1 MEERLTMGSLFDGSG
16 GFPLSALIA
25 GIEPIWASEIEP
37 FPIRVTTKRFPT
49 MRHLGSITEIDGGE
63 IEAVDVISMGSPC
76 QDLSI
81 AGKREGLVEGKRS
94 SLFFEAL
101 RIIHQMR
108 EKTNGEKPRYIVWEN
123 VTGALN
129 SSKGKDFRAVIEGIT
144 RIKYPEVSIPEC
156 EKWTG
161 SGLIMK
167 NDFSL
172 AWRVLNAQ
180 YWGVPQRR
188 KRIYLDADLDSSSAG
203 KILFESESLPRN
215 YQKSIR
221 AWQETPR
228 SIGVSPPKTGTI
240 CLNDQGGERMDIT
253 NDFTATLRAHS
264 SNLPLV
270 FQNHAQDSRIKGP
283 IDVADT
289 ISSTYGT
296 GGNNQPLV
304 CATPKLVKIRCGVT
318 GQGGRGALIQD
329 NKLATISCN
338 GSEQTLFS
346 IRCLKFH
353 LYAPLLRIHL
363 G

>member
-1 MEERLTMGSLFDGSG
+1 MDETLTMGSLFDGSG

-63 IEAVDVISMGSPC
+63 IEPVGIISMGSPC

-188 KRIYLDADLDSSSAG
+188 KRSTLSQILIHQVPEKYYLSQKACLGIIRRASERG
-203 KILFESESLPRN
+203 KRLP
-215 YQKSIR
+215 
-221 AWQETPR
+221 E
-228 SIGVSPPKTGTI
+228 V
-240 CLNDQGGERMDIT
+240 LE
-253 NDFTATLRAHS
+253 
-264 SNLPLV
+264 
-270 FQNHAQDSRIKGP
+270 
-283 IDVADT
+283 
-289 ISSTYGT
+289 
-296 GGNNQPLV
+296 
-304 CATPKLVKIRCGVT
+304 
-318 GQGGRGALIQD
+318 
-329 NKLATISCN
+329 LA
-338 GSEQTLFS
+338 
-346 IRCLKFH
+346 
-353 LYAPLLRIHL
+353 LLRQAQSA
-363 G
+363 

>member
-1 MEERLTMGSLFDGSG
+1 MAPEVEKENGRIVFESLNGPRGRMGD
-16 GFPLSALIA
+16 
-25 GIEPIWASEIEP
+25 W
-37 FPIRVTTKRFPT
+37 
-49 MRHLGSITEIDGGE
+49 
-63 IEAVDVISMGSPC
+63 
-76 QDLSI
+76 
-81 AGKREGLVEGKRS
+81 LVEGKRS

-228 SIGVSPPKTGTI
+228 SIGVSLPKTGTI
-240 CLNDQGGERMDIT
+240 YLNDQGGERMDIT

-264 SNLPLV
+264 SNPPLV

-318 GQGGRGALIQD
+318 GQGGRGALQIGD
-329 NKLATISCN
+329 H
-338 GSEQTLFS
+338 FV
-346 IRCLKFH
+346 
-353 LYAPLLRIHL
+353 
-363 G
+363 

>member
-101 RIIHQMR
+101 RIIHQMK

-188 KRIYLDADLDSSSAG
+188 KRIYLVADLDSSSAG
-203 KILFESESLPRN
+203 KVLFESESLPRN

-240 CLNDQGGERMDIT
+240 CLNDQGASAWTSRMIS
-253 NDFTATLRAHS
+253 LR
-264 SNLPLV
+264 P
-270 FQNHAQDSRIKGP
+270 
-283 IDVADT
+283 
-289 ISSTYGT
+289 
-296 GGNNQPLV
+296 
-304 CATPKLVKIRCGVT
+304 
-318 GQGGRGALIQD
+318 
-329 NKLATISCN
+329 
-338 GSEQTLFS
+338 
-346 IRCLKFH
+346 
-353 LYAPLLRIHL
+353 
-363 G
+363 